1 LLQKELAV
9 LAMNVLPPDKRMALC
24 ASLAARLAR
33 QARNGGTEADGG
45 HRPPLQERPKI
56 RRHKKAHT
64 ALVDRRIL
72 TAERLYLTIDEAIG
86 LLCDAIA
93 GRVGTE
99 IAPRIEAL
107 IAEKIAAKALSI
119 GPGDG
124 DDGKQSACLTKGLRA
139 LDEKALRYEL
149 IKARMEKDELRFK
162 KIVNELGRRH
172 RAANIIE
179 TESRDDQ

>member
-1 LLQKELAV
+1 
-9 LAMNVLPPDKRMALC
+9 M
-24 ASLAARLAR
+24 
-33 QARNGGTEADGG
+33 
-45 HRPPLQERPKI
+45 
-56 RRHKKAHT
+56 
-64 ALVDRRIL
+64 